1 VHAAS
6 LALNSGIPFI
16 GGEPTRA
23 QQSEVLERNGYTPA
37 DMSFA
42 YLVGSLSQGLRS
54 GDLSNTR
61 DPRLPALFAGWA
73 KGFSDQYR
81 LQPLTLEEFA
91 ERYRSVFGVDYT
103 EDPEVVE
110 RLEPGLTTL
119 VGRLNQTDMIVRDE
133 HILAT
138 IEQQLATRQRVLIVY
153 GGSHWTTL
161 SQALER
167 RLGKPRIDVFV
178 Q

>member
-1 VHAAS
+1 MHAAS

-23 QQSEVLERNGYTPA
+23 EQIEVLEQKGYAPA

-54 GDLSNTR
+54 GDLSNTS
-61 DPRLPALFAGWA
+61 DPRLPALFARWA

-91 ERYRSVFGVDYT
+91 ERYRSVFGVDYR

-110 RLEPGLTTL
+110 RLEPGLTTP

-161 SQALER
+161 SRALER
-167 RLGKPRIDVFV
+167 RFGKPRIDVFV